1 VQFFLTPD
9 NPVPGEPVL
18 MSVTTRDGVPL
29 RVARWHPPGPV
40 QGTVCLLQGRAEF
53 VEKYFETVGDLLVR
67 GFAVVAFDWRG
78 QGHSGRRVA
87 NARKG
92 HVGHFREYRTDL
104 EAVRDHVLIPHMP
117 EPHFAL
123 AHSMGAA
130 LALDGAH
137 EGWLPFR
144 RLVALAPMIALS
156 IVSNVRRAAVAAQ
169 VLYWLGF
176 GKSFIPGGGETSIA
190 TKPFA
195 GNRLST
201 DPIRYRRNAEAAR
214 AVRDGAVGDPTV
226 AWIHAAFRFMRK
238 FADSRYPLTI
248 RLPTLIIAAGADPV
262 CSTPATERFASRLK
276 AGHAIVLPGSKHE
289 ILMERDEVREQFWA
303 AFDAFIPGTA
313 DPVIGQADP
322 VLLTASMPA
331 GAELE
336 SAAGPANVLEVAD
349 SVFAQKDP
357 VPLAAPQAGAVPE
370 RETAA
375 RRADADKPIADTAVS
390 GEFAVLEHGG
400 PVASAASVPESG
412 EATGPREDHAEA
424 PRRAENRKQ
433 RKARR
438 KGRH

>member
-1 VQFFLTPD
+1 LEAYPSYNGAVRLIPSLSVQLFLTSD

-18 MSVTTRDGVPL
+18 MSVTARDGVLL
-29 RVARWHPPGPV
+29 RVARWNPPGPV

-53 VEKYFETVGDLLVR
+53 IEKYFETVGDLLVR

-104 EAVRDHVLIPHMP
+104 ETIRDHVLIPHMP

-123 AHSMGAA
+123 AHSMGGAI
-130 LALDGAH
+130 ALDGAH

-144 RLVALAPMIALS
+144 RLVAVAPMIALS
-156 IVSNVRRAAVAAQ
+156 IVSNVRRAAFAAQ

-176 GKSFIPGGGETSIA
+176 GKSFVPGGGETSIA

-201 DPIRYRRNAEAAR
+201 DPVRYRRNAEAAQ
-214 AVRDGAVGDPTV
+214 AVREGAVGDPTV
-226 AWIHAAFRFMRK
+226 AWIHAAFRFMRN

-248 RLPTLIIAAGADPV
+248 RLPTLVVAAGADPV

-303 AFDAFIPGTA
+303 AFDAFIPGTT
-313 DPVIGQADP
+313 DRVFGQADP
-322 VLLTASMPA
+322 VVLTALDAPA
-331 GAELE
+331 AAELETAPGLE
-336 SAAGPANVLEVAD
+336 SAAGRPGEDQTNASPGDSEELAVLDCAD
-349 SVFAQKDP
+349 PMVSQTP
-357 VPLAAPQAGAVPE
+357 VPQPNAPA
-370 RETAA
+370 
-375 RRADADKPIADTAVS
+375 
-390 GEFAVLEHGG
+390 
-400 PVASAASVPESG
+400 
-412 EATGPREDHAEA
+412 GPREDRPEPP
-424 PRRAENRKQ
+424 PRMESRKQ

-438 KGRH
+438 KGRR